1 MPFGDC
7 ICCGWLQAIK
17 GTSMKMPDD
26 KRPDEKTIPAEET
39 NTAAAMTSRR
49 QAIGVMGTTAAAA
62 GMASA
67 GLPALGA
74 SAQAA
79 AETPLRV
86 PLPPPVLVPRGDLVN
101 VLEYEPQA
109 RLVLGPAKVAPI
121 LGSDR
126 TITDRITLRPRMN
139 IPTRDLD
146 LTSTLFGDQHFTP
159 IIVAPVADQKR
170 FHPDGEVAMAQGA
183 SAAKAAMVVSSDASL
198 PLATIAQAATTPL
211 WLQVYAKSPKVKD
224 VLAEAHAANARAV
237 VVTVNAGTSAAR
249 PAQPADA
256 PIDWAAVDAV
266 VKDTSLPVI
275 VKGITRPQDAR
286 QAVAHGAKG
295 VVVSNYRGG
304 NAAALKGTLLLVAPV
319 VQAVGD
325 QIPVLVDGSFRRG
338 TDILKALGFG
348 AKAVL
353 IGRPVMWGLAAYGA
367 DGVQGVVEMLQTEL
381 ARYMCM
387 CGRPSLAAVDP
398 SLLRV
403 HAALATGRNTHG

>member
-1 MPFGDC
+1 M
-7 ICCGWLQAIK
+7 I
-17 GTSMKMPDD
+17 MPDD
-26 KRPDEKTIPAEET
+26 ETIMAEKTSSPT
-39 NTAAAMTSRR
+39 GMTSRR
-49 QAIGVMGTTAAAA
+49 QAIGVMGTTVAASMVGAT
-62 GMASA
+62 M
-67 GLPALGA
+67 PALGA
-74 SAQAA
+74 PAQTPAA
-79 AETPLRV
+79 TPLRV
-86 PLPPPVLVPRGDLVN
+86 PTPPPALVPRADLVN

-126 TITDRITLRPRMN
+126 TVTDRITLRPRMN

-159 IIVAPVADQKR
+159 IIVGPIADQKR
-170 FHPDGEVAMAQGA
+170 FHPDGEVAMARGA
-183 SAAKAAMVVSSDASL
+183 SAAKAALVVSSDASV

-224 VLAEAHAANARAV
+224 VLAEASAAKAKAV
-237 VVTVNAGTSAAR
+237 IVTVNAGTSASGPATRAR
-249 PAQPADA
+249 
-256 PIDWAAVDAV
+256 IDWAAVDAV
-266 VKDTSLPVI
+266 VKGTSLPVI
-275 VKGITRPQDAR
+275 VKGIAHPQDAKE
-286 QAVAHGAKG
+286 AVARGAKG

-304 NAAALKGTLLLVAPV
+304 NAAALTGTLLLVAPV

-348 AKAVL
+348 AKGVL

-398 SLLRV
+398 SLVRV
-403 HAALATGRNTHG
+403 HAPLPTVRNNHG